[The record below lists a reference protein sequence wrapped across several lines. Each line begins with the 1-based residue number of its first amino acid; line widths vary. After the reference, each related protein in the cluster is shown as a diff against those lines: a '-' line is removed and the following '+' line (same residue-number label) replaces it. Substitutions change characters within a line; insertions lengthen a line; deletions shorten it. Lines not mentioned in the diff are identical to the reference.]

1 MLGVFFENIDSMR
14 CNEKADKRFSL
25 CGLSASAVK
34 SSWRICPS
42 GTISTMSLA
51 DLLFGRP
58 LASKEERAE
67 KIGPAAGIPIFGLD
81 ALSSAAYGPE
91 AALTLL
97 IPLGAAGVSHILPVT
112 FSIIALLAI
121 LYFSYR
127 QTIAAYPG
135 GGGSYTVAKEN
146 IGEGAGLLAASALMI
161 DYVLTAAV
169 GISAGVGAL
178 VSAVPSLQPH
188 MLGLCLAILAIVTL
202 VNLRGLKEA
211 GAAFM
216 IPTYLFVGCLFIMI
230 GLGVAKA
237 LAAGG
242 HPKPLEPMPAMPPAT
257 TIVSFWLMLKVFSSG
272 CAAMT
277 GVEAVSNGVK
287 AFREPTAPNAQ
298 KTLTVI
304 ILILMALLAG
314 IAYLA
319 SAYGIGAT
327 DPNRNYE
334 SVLSMLLRAIAG
346 KGAFY
351 YVSIGSILLVLSL
364 SANTAFADFPR
375 LCRIIASDGY
385 LPHSFASTGRRLV
398 YSNGIYV
405 LAILTGSLLTLFGGV
420 TDRLIPLYA
429 VGAFMAFTLSQAG
442 MVRHWLRERGGWHNI
457 FFNGLGALATA
468 ITTLVVLAAKFM
480 EGAWVTVLLIPT
492 MLAVMIW
499 VRRHYR
505 AANAEVRTAAPA
517 DFTRMQ
523 APIVVTPISGW
534 NLVTQKALR
543 FAYTLSHEVYAVH
556 IATGD
561 SEDEFCRNWAKYA
574 DAPARAAGLPPP
586 ELVVI
591 ESPYR
596 MLLSP
601 ILDFVLEMEKKN
613 PDRQVAVLLPEM
625 VERHWF
631 HYFLHNQRAEIL
643 KTWLLLK
650 GNQRIVVVS
659 VPWYLQA

>member
-1 MLGVFFENIDSMR
+1 MSF
-14 CNEKADKRFSL
+14 ADR
-25 CGLSASAVK
+25 
-34 SSWRICPS
+34 
-42 GTISTMSLA
+42 
-51 DLLFGRP
+51 LFGRP
-58 LASKEERAE
+58 LASSEDRAE

-97 IPLGAAGVSHILPVT
+97 IPLGAAGVAYILPIT
-112 FSIIALLAI
+112 FSILILLTI

-127 QTIAAYPG
+127 QTIAAYPN
-135 GGGSYTVAKEN
+135 GGGSYTVAREN
-146 IGEGAGLLAASALMI
+146 IGEGAGILAAAALMI

-178 VSAVPSLQPH
+178 VSALPGLQKH
-188 MLGLCLAILAIVTL
+188 TLGMCLAILLIVTI
-202 VNLRGLKEA
+202 VNLRGVREA
-211 GAAFM
+211 GGAFM
-216 IPTYLFVGCLFIMI
+216 IPTYLFIGCLFIMI
-230 GLGVAKA
+230 GIGVVKA

-242 HPKPLEPMPAMPPAT
+242 HPTPVEPVPHLPAAT
-257 TIVSFWLMLKVFSSG
+257 TAVSFWLLLKVFSSG

-304 ILILMALLAG
+304 IIILMVLLAG

-327 DPNRNYE
+327 DPVNNYE

-346 KGAFY
+346 KGVFY
-351 YVSIGSILLVLSL
+351 YVSVGSILLVLSL

-375 LCRIIASDGY
+375 LCRIIARDSY

-405 LAILTGSLLTLFGGV
+405 LAVLTASLLILFGGV

-429 VGAFMAFTLSQAG
+429 VGAFLAFTLSQAG
-442 MVRHWLRERGGWHNI
+442 MVRHWQRVGGAFHNKAV
-457 FFNGLGALATA
+457 NGLGAVATGV
-468 ITTLVVLAAKFM
+468 TTVVVLTAKFT
-480 EGAWVTVLLIPT
+480 EGAWVTVLLIP
-492 MLAVMIW
+492 LILFVMIW

-505 AANAEVRTAAPA
+505 EAAAETATQDPL
-517 DFTRMQ
+517 DLKNLEP
-523 APIVVTPISGW
+523 PIVITPLANWTKIS
-534 NLVTQKALR
+534 QKALR
-543 FAYTLSHEVYAVH
+543 FAYTLSHEIRAVH
-556 IATGD
+556 ISAGD
-561 SEDEFCRNWAKYA
+561 ETEDAFCKEWVRFA
-574 DAPARAAGLPPP
+574 DAPAREAGLTPP

-591 ESPYR
+591 DSPYR
-596 MLLSP
+596 FVLTP
-601 ILDFVLEMEKKN
+601 ILDYVLRVEAEN
-613 PDRQVAVLLPEM
+613 PGRQIAILLPEL
-625 VERHWF
+625 VERHWY
-631 HYFLHNQRAEIL
+631 HYLLHNQRAEIL

-650 GNQRIVVVS
+650 GNQRIVLVS
-659 VPWYLQA
+659 VPWYLQS